1 MNGMFGCHWKLCCM
15 WRSNLWEEGGRWVVV
30 NPPGKTIRNCSFCWI
45 WQKRKF
51 YQKPACISLILGKQL
66 EIAQV
71 CNTTKTCVQQPSS
84 DQSNLRTHLK
94 MHSWEKPNEFAEF
107 WNKIKKT
114 AAIILTISQ
123 IFKLHRLMHLMPMH
137 NVHILHF
144 LYLATE
150 QAGTFLQSPLV
161 WHHLTYINPRLFSC
175 KINIENIILVSF
187 KL

>member
-1 MNGMFGCHWKLCCM
+1 
-15 WRSNLWEEGGRWVVV
+15 
-30 NPPGKTIRNCSFCWI
+30 
-45 WQKRKF
+45 
-51 YQKPACISLILGKQL
+51 
-66 EIAQV
+66 
-71 CNTTKTCVQQPSS
+71 
-84 DQSNLRTHLK
+84 
-94 MHSWEKPNEFAEF
+94 
-107 WNKIKKT
+107 
-114 AAIILTISQ
+114 
-123 IFKLHRLMHLMPMH
+123 MHLMPMH